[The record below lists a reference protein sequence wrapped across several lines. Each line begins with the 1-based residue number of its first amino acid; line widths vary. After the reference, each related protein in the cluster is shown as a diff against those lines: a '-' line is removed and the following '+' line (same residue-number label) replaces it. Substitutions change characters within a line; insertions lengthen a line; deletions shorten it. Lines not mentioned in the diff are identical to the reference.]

1 MSEQTPSQDSA
12 SEAQS
17 QAYQEVIANL
27 EAMGISVSASPPPM
41 SEMEAD
47 MQTIE
52 EMYEIPQDE
61 LQESVDQWNETL
73 GIANDV
79 TPEYYSDLV
88 WEAEKKKAR
97 ARAEGRTTFKMK
109 DPEEFFKERG
119 S

>member
-12 SEAQS
+12 SEA
-17 QAYQEVIANL
+17 YQEIIANL
-27 EAMGISVSASPPPM
+27 EAMGINVSASPPPM

-52 EMYEIPQDE
+52 EMYEIPQEE
-61 LQESVDQWNETL
+61 LQESVDQWNEAL

-88 WEAEKKKAR
+88 WEAEKRKQKQEKK
-97 ARAEGRTTFKMK
+97 ENNL
-109 DPEEFFKERG
+109 
-119 S
+119 

>member
-17 QAYQEVIANL
+17 QAYQDVISNL
-27 EAMGISVSASPPPM
+27 EAMGISVIASPPPM

-52 EMYEIPQDE
+52 EMYEIPQEE

-88 WEAEKKKAR
+88 WEAEKKKAK
-97 ARAEGRTTFKMK
+97 ARAERKTTFKMR
-109 DPEEFFKERG
+109 DPEEFFKERN